1 MPSKPEFL
9 AKVPLFRGFDAD
21 DLERFADATM
31 VRSFGRGENL
41 FEVGDPGSS
50 LHIITKGTVQVLQP
64 GREANV
70 PLARMNVGDFIGE
83 MAILNDAPRSAT
95 ARALDEVETL
105 VLDKAAF
112 RELIVTRPEVGLR
125 LLEVMSTRIRAADE
139 QIGGLSSHAVR
150 DATTGLLNRLAFDQ
164 RLDEETARS
173 RRYGGSFSL
182 VMIDFGDLSRI
193 NDALGFD
200 VGDRTLAW
208 IGRLLIEHTRASDV
222 PFRCEP
228 DVFVVL
234 CPWTAPQVAD
244 IVAQRLAALID
255 EAHPPVEVEIFL
267 SPAVAS
273 ASCPDHGKEAQPL
286 YRRAVMALEAAKALR

>member
-9 AKVPLFRGFDAD
+9 ARVPLFRGFDAD

-31 VRSFGRGENL
+31 VRSFSRGENL

-64 GREANV
+64 GRDANV
-70 PLARMNVGDFIGE
+70 QLARMKVGDFIGE

-95 ARALDEVETL
+95 ARALDDVETL
-105 VLDKAAF
+105 VLEKEAF
-112 RELIVTRPEVGLR
+112 RELVRTRSEVGLK
-125 LLEVMSTRIRAADE
+125 LLEVMATRIRAADQ
-139 QIGGLSSHAVR
+139 QIGGLSSQAIR

-193 NDALGFD
+193 NDALGYE

-208 IGRLLIEHTRASDV
+208 IGRLLTEHTRASDV

-244 IVAQRLAALID
+244 IVAQRLAELID
-255 EAHPPVEVEIFL
+255 EARPPVEVELFL
-267 SPAVAS
+267 SPAVAT
-273 ASCPDHGKEAQPL
+273 AACPEHGKEAQPL
-286 YRRAVMALEAAKALR
+286 YRRAVMALEAAKAR

>member
-1 MPSKPEFL
+1 M
-9 AKVPLFRGFDAD
+9 
-21 DLERFADATM
+21 T
-31 VRSFGRGENL
+31 
-41 FEVGDPGSS
+41 
-50 LHIITKGTVQVLQP
+50 
-64 GREANV
+64 
-70 PLARMNVGDFIGE
+70 VGDFIGE
-83 MAILNDAPRSAT
+83 MAILNDAARSAT

-105 VLDKAAF
+105 VLDKESF
-112 RELIVTRPEVGLR
+112 RELVMTRPDVGLK
-125 LLEVMSTRIRAADE
+125 LLEVMSTRIRNADE
-139 QIGGLSSHAVR
+139 QIGGLNSQAVR

-193 NDALGFD
+193 NDTLGFD

-208 IGRLLIEHTRASDV
+208 IGRLLTEHTRASDV

-244 IVAQRLAALID
+244 VVASRLAALID
-255 EAHPPVEVEIFL
+255 EAHPPVDVELFL
-267 SPAVAS
+267 EPAVAS
-273 ASCPDHGKEAQPL
+273 ATCPEHGKEAQPL
-286 YRRAVMALEAAKALR
+286 YRRAMMGLEAAKAR